1 MFFSSC
7 ACLLQIPFIRDLWL
21 WTSCVDA
28 SKPVAANVLRHHLSV
43 LVYPGGTVTTQLLD
57 RAVVNE
63 GSVNDGDDGG
73 PGVGEAEQIR
83 TEYGKENIHLK
94 SRKGFVRL
102 AMEEGAH
109 LVPIY
114 VFGETS
120 LYKVPPTPKSNN

>member
-1 MFFSSC
+1 M
-7 ACLLQIPFIRDLWL
+7 
-21 WTSCVDA
+21 
-28 SKPVAANVLRHHLSV
+28 
-43 LVYPGGTVTTQLLD
+43 
-57 RAVVNE
+57 
-63 GSVNDGDDGG
+63 NDGDDGH
-73 PGVGEAEQIR
+73 GVGEAEQIR

-120 LYKVPPTPKSNN
+120 LYKVSPNLLKSNN